1 MRLNTAIHVA
11 QHFHRPVLNLCTFC
25 GEAQKLQCIFFGTA
39 NTVKCFE
46 KRSNKLSQCEGFSLS
61 YSMCIGFVNELPDIL
76 VQHLLLIARYYIY
89 TCKLKNT
96 TPVLRIF
103 TELVMNSARIEKR
116 FAFETNA
123 LGKFETKWS
132 RLGSF
137 LFSRQ

>member
-1 MRLNTAIHVA
+1 
-11 QHFHRPVLNLCTFC
+11 
-25 GEAQKLQCIFFGTA
+25 
-39 NTVKCFE
+39 
-46 KRSNKLSQCEGFSLS
+46 
-61 YSMCIGFVNELPDIL
+61 MCIGFVNEPPDIL
-76 VQHLLLIARYYIY
+76 VQHLFLIARYYIY

-132 RLGSF
+132 RLDSF
-137 LFSRQ
+137 LFSR